1 MRQREIDRP
10 LSKRASSLVVG
21 MSVSYGPAGLP
32 AIADTSEVQFY
43 YLEAALPFN
52 APQAVWTK
60 AGTEFGAFVST
71 HCGIG
76 VYDTST
82 SSKFSI
88 EFIAANYTGA
98 LLPTLSG
105 SSMIWNNVGEIAVTS
120 PFQESLWIVSRLVSI
135 TSGTAY
141 QELVEYLQT
150 HWQRGYY
157 YQPVTVTAS
166 SSSPSTASVAP
177 TNSYSFCAEVISQIS
192 SFGAPVDSFLP
203 PSTTAFTYYA
213 SSAEQPKVVSW
224 AESAVPADVVQYYRQ
239 LSLCYHGAFSST
251 STGGAAQFLQ
261 LLQDGCYKSQHAL
274 VYRSATSVYN
284 VSLASSPA
292 TPALVRAP
300 YILPETAPATPLSI
314 SLSDTAFI
322 IVLLVLTGC
331 GLAAVFKSLL
341 CVAKTRIHL
350 EQEKMADEAVGA
362 ILLGDQHGGYPHTPS
377 EADRQLFEYFYP
389 QKWSWEKYHPKNWSI
404 FSSAGSSAG
413 GGSGAA
419 GGGFETLSS
428 RDLKREYKK
437 HQQNRGTLNAFDDQ
451 GVVSYSPLK
460 GDEGGGGSRVV
471 I

>member
-1 MRQREIDRP
+1 M
-10 LSKRASSLVVG
+10 AVV
-21 MSVSYGPAGLP
+21 YGSAGFP
-32 AIADTSEVQFY
+32 AIVDTSEVQFY
-43 YLEAALPFN
+43 YMESPLPLN
-52 APQAVWTK
+52 APQSVWTK

-98 LLPTLSG
+98 LLPTLIG
-105 SSMIWNNVGEIAVTS
+105 NSSMVWNNVGELAVTS
-120 PFQESLWIVSRLVSI
+120 PFQESSWIVSRLVSI

-141 QELVEYLQT
+141 RELVEYLQT
-150 HWQRGYY
+150 HWQRGNYF
-157 YQPVTVTAS
+157 QPVTVTS
-166 SSSPSTASVAP
+166 SLSTSTVTVAP
-177 TNSYSFCAEVISQIS
+177 TNSYSFCADVISQIS

-213 SSAEQPKVVSW
+213 SSAEPPKVVSW
-224 AESAVPADVVQYYRQ
+224 SEAAVPQEVVQYYRR
-239 LSLCYHGAFSST
+239 LSLCYHDAFAST

-261 LLQDGCYKSQHAL
+261 LLQDGCYKSRHAL
-274 VYRSATSVYN
+274 VFRSATSVYN
-284 VSLASSPA
+284 VSLAAAPA
-292 TPALVRAP
+292 TPALIRAP
-300 YILPETAPATPLSI
+300 YVLPETAPAAPLSI
-314 SLSDTAFI
+314 SLSDTVFI
-322 IVLLVLTGC
+322 VVLLAMTVC
-331 GLAAVFKSLL
+331 GLAAVVKSLFF
-341 CVAKTRIHL
+341 VPKTRIHL

-389 QKWSWEKYHPKNWSI
+389 QKWTWENYLPKLFWK
-404 FSSAGSSAG
+404 SAGSGART
-413 GGSGAA
+413 GAA

-428 RDLKREYKK
+428 RDLKKEYKK
-437 HQQNRGTLNAFDDQ
+437 HHQQQQIEQQQQNRGSLNPFDHR
-451 GVVSYSPLK
+451 GVLSYSPLK